1 MKKTTKSLN
10 KLFEKNIEQKW
21 CVSKCKINEQK
32 CRTNIF
38 LGEETAK
45 RDFFRWQRVVG
56 AKEIVNNVWNW
67 I

>member
-1 MKKTTKSLN
+1 MK
-10 KLFEKNIEQKW
+10 
-21 CVSKCKINEQK
+21 K

-38 LGEETAK
+38 LGEETEK
-45 RDFFRWQRVVG
+45 RDFVLWQRVVG